1 MAYTQA
7 QIDELEAL
15 RASGALVIDF
25 QGKRVRFRDLAELD
39 TIIAQAKRDVA
50 GTTKPSPVRR
60 YRDAR
65 SGW

>member
-7 QIDELEAL
+7 QLDELKNA

-25 QGKRVRFRDLAELD
+25 DGKRVRFRNLAELD
-39 TIIAQAKRDVA
+39 TIIATVERELA
-50 GTTKPSPVRR
+50 GSTKPSPVRR
-60 YRDAR
+60 YRDSK

>member
-1 MAYTQA
+1 MAVTQA
-7 QIDELEAL
+7 ELDAL
-15 RASGALVIDF
+15 ISARASGALVLDF
-25 QGKRVRFRDLAELD
+25 NGKRVRFRDLAELD
-39 TIIAQAKRDVA
+39 AIIAGATRELA